1 MTEVYAR
8 RLDSP
13 LDSVLRLTDAAGRQI
28 AFNDDYMDKGN
39 GLDTHHADSRISIKL
54 PADGTY
60 FVHLGDVQQR
70 GGPSYG
76 YRLRVSAPQPDFA
89 LRVVPSSINV
99 RPVAP
104 VPITVYALRK
114 DGFSGEISLALKDAP
129 AGFVLSGARVP
140 AGEDRVRLTLAA
152 PPAPSEEPV
161 RLFDRRARD
170 GPGASDTPA
179 GGSRRRHDAGIHLSP
194 SRPFP
199 GTDGRGNR
207 TRAGTGDVPTPR

>member
-1 MTEVYAR
+1 MRNKGLASNQVPFAVDALPECMEVEPNNDRASAQKITLPIIINGRIDAPGDWDVFSFEGRGGEEIVTEVYAR

-99 RPVAP
+99 RPV
-104 VPITVYALRK
+104 
-114 DGFSGEISLALKDAP
+114 
-129 AGFVLSGARVP
+129 
-140 AGEDRVRLTLAA
+140 
-152 PPAPSEEPV
+152 
-161 RLFDRRARD
+161 RARPHYRLRAC
-170 GPGASDTPA
+170 GRT
-179 GGSRRRHDAGIHLSP
+179 GSQERFRWL
-194 SRPFP
+194 
-199 GTDGRGNR
+199 
-207 TRAGTGDVPTPR
+207 